1 MKRIFFFLMLFPNL
15 IFSQIDGVVVD
26 ENNKPLEF
34 VNIWNKD
41 LSAGATTN
49 SEGKFFVEKATE
61 KDTLV
66 LSLAGY
72 ETRKLSVKDDQIIKL
87 KKKEKQSNQ
96 VVGNPEN
103 KKTHT
108 IGKSIRQNLFFSPGN
123 LPWIYAKYFKNDGSD
138 SSIVFLSK
146 VEIFIRSNVANA
158 SFKLRIFKAN
168 LDGTPGEDLLIEP
181 LVVHPVRDNRK
192 NTINLLEYKIK
203 MPEAGVFVGIEW
215 LLTDNNRTKL
225 TVFYKGDE
233 PIADYRY
240 APDLVCNQVDE
251 TNSYRYVAGEWKKNN
266 EFIKKTELDEK
277 KPIIE
282 PAINLI
288 LSN

>member
-1 MKRIFFFLMLFPNL
+1 MKKWCLLFLILPNL
-15 IFSQIDGVVVD
+15 IFSQINGVVVD
-26 ENNKPLEF
+26 ENNKPLSY

-41 LSAGATTN
+41 LSAGATSN
-49 SEGKFFVEKATE
+49 IEGKFLVEKATE

-96 VVGNPEN
+96 VVENPEN
-103 KKTHT
+103 KKTLT

-123 LPWIYAKYFKNDGSD
+123 LPWIYAKYFKNDSSD
-138 SSIVFLSK
+138 TSISYLNK
-146 VEIFIRSNVANA
+146 VEVFIRSNVANA
-158 SFKLRIFKAN
+158 TFKLRFFKAN

-203 MPEAGVFVGIEW
+203 MPETGVFVGIEW
-215 LLTDNNRTKL
+215 LLTENNRIKL
-225 TVFYKGDE
+225 TAFYKGE
-233 PIADYRY
+233 EAIADYRY
-240 APDLVCNQVDE
+240 APDLVCNQVE
-251 TNSYRYVAGEWKKNN
+251 ESNAYRYVAGEWKKNN